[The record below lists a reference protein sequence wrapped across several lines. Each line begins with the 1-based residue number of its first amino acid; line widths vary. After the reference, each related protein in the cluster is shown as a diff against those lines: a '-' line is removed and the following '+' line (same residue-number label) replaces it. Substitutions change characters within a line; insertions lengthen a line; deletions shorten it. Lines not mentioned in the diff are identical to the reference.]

1 MKQTACKIAFFM
13 ELITFILLSLGL
25 IIAAFVKTSQ
35 MSIIGGADWYSFRLQ
50 LQLLLTWPIRLAL
63 SSAFWLSIVTFIL
76 WRRNAKK

>member
-1 MKQTACKIAFFM
+1 MKQTAYKIAFFM

-35 MSIIGGADWYSFRLQ
+35 MSIIGGADWPSFCLQ
-50 LQLLLTWPIRLAL
+50 LKLLLVWPIRLAL